1 MKSKFY
7 YSVLIALVGVSF
19 DACKK
24 ESPIP
29 NGGLVLGE
37 SYKGGRI
44 AYFFVPGD
52 PGYKSTETHGIIAAP
67 SDQSIGIQWY
77 NGSPMVTGAIEKSI
91 GKGNSNT
98 LKIVTLQGAG
108 TYAAKLCYDMVAGTY
123 TDWYLPSCDELNKLY
138 RNRNAIGGFANYY
151 YWSSSEDNANY
162 AWLQDFSTGK
172 QMVNNYKGSPV
183 YVRAIREF

>member
-1 MKSKFY
+1 MKNNFLF
-7 YSVLIALVGVSF
+7 SVVIALVFLSL

-24 ESPIP
+24 ELPIP

-37 SYKGGRI
+37 SYKGGKI

-77 NGSPMVTGAIEKSI
+77 NGSPLITGATDKSI

-98 LKIVTLQGAG
+98 QKIVTIQGSG
-108 TYAAKLCYDMVAGTY
+108 TYAAKLCSDLVTGTY
-123 TDWYLPSCDELNKLY
+123 SDWHLPSCDELNKLY
-138 RNRNAIGGFANYY
+138 INRNAIGGFANYY